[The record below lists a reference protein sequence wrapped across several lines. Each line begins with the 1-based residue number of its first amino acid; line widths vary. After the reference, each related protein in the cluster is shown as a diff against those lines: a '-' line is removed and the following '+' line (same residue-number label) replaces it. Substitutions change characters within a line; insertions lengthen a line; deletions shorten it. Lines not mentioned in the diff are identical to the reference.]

1 MEVKL
6 AQFANRG
13 MNQDISVS
21 KATNEFAFRNYNIR
35 ITAVNDNTLL
45 SITNEKLPS
54 NKDVQIRKKG
64 LISNKIT
71 RQGVVLQSEYP
82 VETDVTIK
90 VDYTEVAT
98 GIKSL
103 IYYTLNKG
111 ETTVPINTRYIT
123 IDSIKI
129 DYPKTDN
136 KYAYYIEG
144 EEIPNYK
151 EEIISTINGNFIGYC
166 IIGEYIVI
174 FTTGDKDRIYSLK
187 YNNNK
192 FEGLLLYEGNLNFD
206 SEHLIETLPYYESE
220 EIQKVYWVDNKNIT
234 RFINI
239 KGNIKHNDDTQFD
252 FSPTINKFPTVEIEK
267 QYNSKGLFPS
277 GIIQYFIS
285 YYNKFGAETG
295 IVWSSD
301 LQYIS
306 EKTVGESPEN
316 TVICNF
322 NLYLKNIDVNFDYVR
337 IYSII
342 RTSLDGEPQA
352 AIVKDIPIQGKNTLS
367 YSDYNLNNEVID
379 PSMLLFLN
387 ANNII
392 ASTINQKDNTLFLG
406 NLKIK
411 DVVIDSNIIDVIN
424 SNIEENENSKCYRG
438 LKFKYKKFYGL
449 EDNDYQLLNSS
460 KKISTFKKGEW
471 YRFAIQFQDSLG
483 VWAQPI
489 FIGDLLCTLSPIKQG
504 NEFLVADAVLE
515 LHVDLKNTI
524 KDKYVN
530 YRLLMAETSHATRS
544 ILAQGIVSPTL
555 FNHAERVNNSGPY
568 SIASWIMRPRNGN
581 AQFEHLGGLGNIKT
595 TDGYKNISTCEIQ
608 NSLEAYP
615 AVKITDGSEL
625 TNNFY
630 VDNSIINFYSP
641 DIKNNESLFKDTD
654 LKFRIIGVAPVTN
667 ITSDIILNTET
678 SGKYSGA
685 TLIKNATNIKR
696 TSGITRDRVPSEEQD
711 NTDLTIN
718 DIFINRP
725 VYLDAL
731 LSEDGNFTNNTAKY
745 YIYLWNKKGS
755 LIGQT
760 SETKESSKEDAELA
774 NLVYSSLKHKIIAN
788 KRVCNN
794 INYFNSSNILNYT
807 IKPTVFNS
815 NEIESKILDLV
826 NTKSIYQGNYET
838 LLATRAEDTT
848 NKIDYSYRVFF
859 TDPNVIT
866 VSGPRPS
873 GIGNSSNSSN
883 RINYNYINLEQYDPV
898 SIKYKTT
905 EHLAFSLNGD
915 SIGEYKILP
924 YLKDNNEKAWDIK
937 NVYSEEYF
945 NYPEGDIK
953 YPWFKNNEYYSQDV
967 IEGINIGDNPYFY
980 IGEVYR
986 DLDNITAYGSLD
998 NITIQKLNWLPI
1010 SIPTKI
1016 EDNVLNTIGD
1026 TYFQRWDCLA
1036 SYPFTEEDM
1045 NSVVDITSFMLETH
1059 VNLDGR
1065 YDVNKELNNIIN
1077 SRPTNFNLI
1086 NEVYSQKNN
1095 YFSYNILDEK
1105 FKQTD
1110 YTNQITYSL
1119 QKTPTSN
1126 VDIWTNISSTSAFNL
1141 NGLYGKL
1148 NRIINFNDTLLTFQD
1163 KAIGVINFNNYTA
1176 LSTESG
1182 VPIEIANSGKV
1193 NGYSVITSTTGC
1205 QNKWS
1210 ICDAPSGVYF
1220 IDDYNK
1226 TMMRFNKEG
1235 LNNISSNGLSIWFKN
1250 NLTSK
1255 ERIFNDCITG
1265 DIYVINEND
1274 CIVYNE
1280 ALQSFVSFMDY
1291 NNINVLFNLNKNS
1304 FIFNKENKFLKMFEG
1319 NYCNNYSIEYKIN
1332 PEPYSYN
1339 TFTNVEFTADCLK
1352 DTFVDNIP
1360 TRNNLNNVLPFN
1372 KLEVWNEYQYG
1383 KTNIKDRFIYPNFEN
1398 KFRKWRIDIPRDS
1411 YSKNSLGRIKN
1422 PWILLKLYN
1431 DVEHNDKIVFHN
1443 LVVKYYN

>member
-54 NKDVQIRKKG
+54 NKNVQIRKKG

-71 RQGVVLQSEYP
+71 QQGVVLQSEYP

-90 VDYTEVAT
+90 VNYTEAAT

-111 ETTVPINTRYIT
+111 ETIVPINTRYIT
-123 IDSIKI
+123 IDSIKV

-166 IIGEYIVI
+166 IIGESIVI
-174 FTTGDKDRIYSLK
+174 FTTGDKDRIYSLE

-337 IYSII
+337 IYSVI

-411 DVVIDSNIIDVIN
+411 DVVIDSNIIDIIN
-424 SNIEENENSKCYRG
+424 SNIEENEKSKCYKG
-438 LKFKYKKFYGL
+438 LKFKYKRFYGL
-449 EDNDYQLLNSS
+449 DDNDYQLLNSS

-471 YRFAIQFQDSLG
+471 YRFAIQFQDNLG
-483 VWAQPI
+483 VWTQPI

-515 LHVDLKNTI
+515 LHADLKNTI

-581 AQFEHLGGLGNIKT
+581 AQFEHLGGLGNLVFENET
-595 TDGYKNISTCEIQ
+595 SNVYVNINTCEIQ
-608 NSLEAYP
+608 NSLEALP
-615 AVKITDGSEL
+615 TTISEKGSEL

-641 DIKNNESLFKDTD
+641 DIKNNENLFKDTD
-654 LKFRIIGVAPVTN
+654 LKFRIVGITPVNNISFDIDLHTN
-667 ITSDIILNTET
+667 T
-678 SGKYSGA
+678 SGLHPNAG
-685 TLIKNATNIKR
+685 LIKNSAVFTNERYDKSSF
-696 TSGITRDRVPSEEQD
+696 TNGS
-711 NTDLTIN
+711 L
-718 DIFINRP
+718 
-725 VYLDAL
+725 YLDVL
-731 LSEDGNFTNNTAKY
+731 FDKDGKVPPKEFLDSSCKY

-760 SETKESSKEDAELA
+760 SETYKEEDDNSKREYLDII
-774 NLVYSSLKHKIIAN
+774 YSDLKHKIIAN
-788 KRVCNN
+788 KRKSFNTIYLN
-794 INYFNSSNILNYT
+794 ENQIINYN
-807 IKPTVFNS
+807 IKPSVFNS
-815 NEIESKILDLV
+815 TEIESKLLKLQ
-826 NTKSIYQGNYET
+826 NTNGIYQGNYET
-838 LLATRAEDTT
+838 LLSTRQED
-848 NKIDYSYRVFF
+848 KIDGNVKDYSYRVFF
-859 TDPNVIT
+859 TDEKLFVDM
-866 VSGPRPS
+866 
-873 GIGNSSNSSN
+873 GIGSIIID
-883 RINYNYINLEQYDPV
+883 RVGFDYTDLKQYDPV

-924 YLKDNNEKAWDIK
+924 YLKDNNEEAWDIK

-945 NYPEGDIK
+945 EHPEGDIK

-967 IEGINIGDNPYFY
+967 IEGVNIGDNPYFY

-1010 SIPTKI
+1010 STPTKI
-1016 EDNVLNTIGD
+1016 EDTVLNTIGD

-1193 NGYSVITSTTGC
+1193 NGYNVITSTTGC

-1255 ERIFNDCITG
+1255 ERVFNDCITG

-1274 CIVYNE
+1274 CVVYNE

-1339 TFTNVEFTADCLK
+1339 TFTNIELTADCLK

-1383 KTNIKDRFIYPNFEN
+1383 KTNIKDRFVYPNFEN